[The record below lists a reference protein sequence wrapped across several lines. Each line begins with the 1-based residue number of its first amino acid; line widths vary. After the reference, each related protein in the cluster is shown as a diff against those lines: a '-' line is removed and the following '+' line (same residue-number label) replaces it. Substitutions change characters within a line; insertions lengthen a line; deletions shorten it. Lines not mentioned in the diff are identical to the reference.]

1 MSVLCFDG
9 EIIQIPEYIVRIV
22 KRAQEIIASESE
34 GKPTINILDGEVLS
48 RSQTDGKKLYTC
60 RFP

>member
-22 KRAQEIIASESE
+22 KRAQEIIASENE